1 MERNGASA
9 ERTVLI
15 GDSDVDLHTARAGG
29 VRLCL
34 ARYGFGFV
42 RVDPT
47 TIRDAD
53 LVIDQPSDLLSVLN
67 GPQ

>member
-1 MERNGASA
+1 MERNGASP
-9 ERTVLI
+9 ERTLLI
-15 GDSDVDLHTARAGG
+15 GDSDVDLRTARAAG

-42 RVDPT
+42 RVDPA
-47 TIRDAD
+47 TIEDDD

-67 GPQ
+67 G